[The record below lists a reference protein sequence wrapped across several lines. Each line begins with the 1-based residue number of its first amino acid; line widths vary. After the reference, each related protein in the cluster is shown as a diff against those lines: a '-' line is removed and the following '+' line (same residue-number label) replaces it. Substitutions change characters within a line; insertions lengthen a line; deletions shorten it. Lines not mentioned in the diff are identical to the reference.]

1 EHPGPFDYRNGTY
14 YPDPSQALT
23 DEYFSVHGI
32 GAVVVTD
39 RGNDQ
44 GMPQRVAQS
53 SELLDQQDSIGAWDV
68 FAVRALNPLVT
79 DGDDAPASVELAN
92 GRIAASFDDGDGTV
106 VIRENWFP
114 RWRARADG
122 EPVPV
127 IHRDDGFMELHVP
140 SGAVDIELVYTVTAL
155 DWIGRIAA
163 VNGGDRKSTRVNSSH
178 VS

>member
-1 EHPGPFDYRNGTY
+1 EIAPEGTAILVIGNQDDWWHEQLWAPTVSDKPFVYDDWLWYWNTEHPGPFDYRNGTY

-106 VIRENWFP
+106 
-114 RWRARADG
+114 
-122 EPVPV
+122 
-127 IHRDDGFMELHVP
+127 
-140 SGAVDIELVYTVTAL
+140 
-155 DWIGRIAA
+155 
-163 VNGGDRKSTRVNSSH
+163 
-178 VS
+178 